1 MAKTS
6 NASTD
11 TRCSCASSSLP
22 TVQFKPFEWVQR
34 EGLDVSRQRHASFL
48 NDARDVV
55 QGTQT
60 LAQLL
65 SWDEDRRDAASSDA
79 GPPPLLDACQRE
91 ALQRLLAVSLGL
103 LHAQIEAQ
111 CDALT
116 P

>member
-1 MAKTS
+1 MAKTT

-11 TRCSCASSSLP
+11 AGCSCATSFSVARFRP
-22 TVQFKPFEWVQR
+22 YEWVQS
-34 EGLDVSRQRHASFL
+34 EGLDIDRQRHASFL

-65 SWDEDRRDAASSDA
+65 SWDEDRRDAASTDA

>member
-1 MAKTS
+1 MATTTNS
-6 NASTD
+6 ST
-11 TRCSCASSSLP
+11 TAGCSCASSSFSVAL
-22 TVQFKPFEWVQR
+22 FKPYEWVQS
-34 EGLDVSRQRHASFL
+34 EGLDIDRQRRASFL

-65 SWDEDRRDAASSDA
+65 SWDEDRRDEAATDA
-79 GPPPLLDACQRE
+79 SPAPLFNACQRE
-91 ALQRLLAVSLGL
+91 SLQRLLAASLGL
-103 LHAQIEAQ
+103 LHARIEAQ

>member
-1 MAKTS
+1 MATTTNS
-6 NASTD
+6 ST
-11 TRCSCASSSLP
+11 TAGCSCASSSFSVAL
-22 TVQFKPFEWVQR
+22 FKPYEWVQS
-34 EGLDVSRQRHASFL
+34 EGLDIDRQRRASFL

-65 SWDEDRRDAASSDA
+65 NWDEDRRDAASSDA

-103 LHAQIEAQ
+103 LHARIEAQ
-111 CDALT
+111 CDAAT